1 MTISSRN
8 NNGTPMPDEDKQGV
22 SVNIRLPQKSIQ
34 KWIGLT
40 FCCCLS
46 FGLGSMTASSQSQ
59 AQTQRQSQS
68 PVTNCNL
75 EQATTTA
82 PTMPSR
88 PLRKD

>member
-8 NNGTPMPDEDKQGV
+8 NNAIPMPDEDKQGV
-22 SVNIRLPQKSIQ
+22 SVNIRLPQKAIQ

-40 FCCCLS
+40 IACCLS
-46 FGLGSMTASSQSQ
+46 FGFGTATSQSQ

-68 PVTNCNL
+68 QVTNCNQ

-88 PLRKD
+88 PPRKD